1 MSETWEEYVAQP
13 EGTANPHLGSRFDD
27 NGTFLPEAGNTVVA
41 QVIAGS
47 ETEAALVWLRDELRR
62 LPHARNFAFTE
73 VASYHMTVFEG
84 VTDKRRERAFWP
96 ADLPLDTDMPAMT
109 ARMAEMAR
117 HFAPPPAFRVRA
129 TAATPFGL
137 RLAGATPED
146 EAHMRAWRDGLS
158 RIFGYRSPRHDA
170 YGFHTTLAYVRAW
183 LPPSALPAYT
193 EAMARLTDA
202 FQARVPVLHLA
213 RPAFCH
219 FADMNAFPPVLA
231 L

>member
-1 MSETWEEYVAQP
+1 MSESWAENVAQP
-13 EGTANPHLGSRFDD
+13 EGTPVPHLGSRFDA

-47 ETEAALVWLRDELRR
+47 ETEAALIALRGALMA
-62 LPHARNFAFTE
+62 LPCGGHFAFTE

-84 VTDKRRERAFWP
+84 VTDKRRAHPYWP
-96 ADLPLDTDMPAMT
+96 AELPLGTDMATMT

-117 HFAPPPAFRVRA
+117 RFEPPPAFRVRA
-129 TAATPFGL
+129 TAVTPFGL

-158 RIFGYRSPRHDA
+158 RIFGYRSPRHDT

-193 EAMARLTDA
+193 EAMARLTA
-202 FQARVPVLHLA
+202 EFQARVPLLHLA
-213 RPAFCH
+213 RPAFCQ
-219 FADMNAFPPVLA
+219 FADMNAFPPVCPL
-231 L
+231 